1 MKILLAIRFIC
12 SYFCVTINPNQI
24 MINILIAD
32 DHQLL
37 IDGIKSALGGTP
49 DISIV
54 AEANNGYQVLEK
66 LDAGVA
72 VDIVLMD
79 INMPKLDG
87 LNATKMVHKRHPHV
101 KVIAL
106 SQYDEKRFVK
116 QMVKNGASGY
126 LLKDSSRD
134 VLEKAIRAVHCG
146 ENYFADGLSIRL
158 ISQELKMEDET
169 NALFPKLTE
178 RELEILRLIGNELS
192 SQEIADKLFISFHT
206 VESHRANLMNK
217 AGVKNTAG
225 LVRWATENDFLD

>member
-1 MKILLAIRFIC
+1 
-12 SYFCVTINPNQI
+12 

-37 IDGIKSALGGTP
+37 IDGIKAALNGIE
-49 DISIV
+49 DFNIA
-54 AEANNGYQVLEK
+54 AEVNNGYQVLEK
-66 LDAGVA
+66 LDSGTS
-72 VDIVLMD
+72 VDVILMD

-87 LNATKMVHKRHPHV
+87 LNATKMVHKKYPDVRV
-101 KVIAL
+101 LAL

-134 VLEKAIRAVHCG
+134 VLEIAIRTVHAG
-146 ENYFADGLSIRL
+146 EKYFCERL
-158 ISQELKMEDET
+158 MMQLVNQELKIENT
-169 NALFPKLTE
+169 RALFPDLTD
-178 RELEILRLIGNELS
+178 RELEVLRLIGKEYS

-206 VESHRANLMNK
+206 VESHRANLMSK

-225 LVRWATENDFLD
+225 LIRWATENDFLD

>member
-1 MKILLAIRFIC
+1 
-12 SYFCVTINPNQI
+12 

-37 IDGIKSALGGTP
+37 IDGIKAALSGIP
-49 DISIV
+49 DIAV
-54 AEANNGYQVLEK
+54 KAEVNNGFQVMEK
-66 LDAGVA
+66 LDEGLQ
-72 VDIVLMD
+72 VDVILMD

-87 LNATKMVHKRHPHV
+87 LSATKMVHKKYPGV

-126 LLKDSSRD
+126 LLKDSSRE
-134 VLEKAIRAVHCG
+134 VIETAIRTVITG
-146 ENYFADGLSIRL
+146 ESYFCDRLSIRL
-158 ISQELKMEDET
+158 ISQELKMEDT
-169 NALFPKLTE
+169 KSLFPKLTE
-178 RELEILRLIGNELS
+178 REVEILRLIGDELS

-206 VESHRANLMNK
+206 VESHRANLMSK

-225 LVRWATENDFLD
+225 LIRWATENDFLS